1 MQSKY
6 LQNRKGSQGVPC
18 SPQKKGSSLMVPF
31 FVGSKGG
38 KCAAFSFSTPIPTF
52 PEGEGLVA
60 SCRSSERGVRFEGYS
75 SIRAAVDSGA
85 RFGCA
90 VADGRWLAPRGWVR
104 VWCLYMCGRN
114 GSVFRDLVPL
124 LRCVFAV
131 GRSAVFVGWIVS
143 PCPCRSGSDL
153 RDLVPLLRLVIA
165 RG

>member
-1 MQSKY
+1 MQPKY

-31 FVGSKGG
+31 FVQSKGG
-38 KCAAFSFSTPIPTF
+38 KCAAFSFPTPIPTF

-90 VADGRWLAPRGWVR
+90 VADGRWLAPRGWVTC
-104 VWCLYMCGRN
+104 VAFICVAATAVICVIWCRCG
-114 GSVFRDLVPL
+114 GVFLTL
-124 LRCVFAV
+124 AAL
-131 GRSAVFVGWIVS
+131 
-143 PCPCRSGSDL
+143 
-153 RDLVPLLRLVIA
+153 
-165 RG
+165 